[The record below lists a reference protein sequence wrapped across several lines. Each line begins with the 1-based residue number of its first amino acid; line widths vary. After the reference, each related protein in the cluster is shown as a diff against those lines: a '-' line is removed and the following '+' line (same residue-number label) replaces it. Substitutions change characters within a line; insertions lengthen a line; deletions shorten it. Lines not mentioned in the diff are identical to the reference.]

1 MIIYYDGNAKSW
13 HSNHSGFTLGSNN
26 QPLLPSFPF
35 PLEFLPFKMMTKGN
49 NIGPIVGILTSYNS
63 KNKLI
68 GNRPLFEKLQRELD
82 AFGGII
88 VIFPPEQ
95 LSNMKVDGFTYISSQ
110 DKWLP
115 ITTPLPHVIY
125 NRVPFRKTEEGY
137 SFAAAI
143 ELIKSNSLPF
153 FNPHFIN
160 KYELSQLLKQDKM
173 LKNCLPDT
181 ELLHSEQT
189 LTDFITKYGSIYV
202 KPATG
207 SKGKNIYRL
216 SKKKNHTIL
225 LQSIQGEEHFSSLHE
240 VVNDY
245 LPIWMTK
252 EHIIQ
257 EEINVDVFNGHRY
270 DFRILATFLDGNYV
284 VTGVGIRQSSLQDVT
299 THVPAGGK
307 IIPYELVQNQEHD
320 RFFQLAVEHCGA
332 LLTSRFGFFG
342 EFSIDACID
351 KNGNYYI
358 FEVNSKPM
366 LFDEP
371 EIETN
376 RCRQLARLFYELS
389 GF

>member
-1 MIIYYDGNAKSW
+1 MMIYYDGNAKSW

-26 QPLLPSFPF
+26 QPLLPSFTT
-35 PLEFLPFKMMTKGN
+35 PLEFLPFKMMTRGN

-82 AFGGII
+82 EFGGMI

-95 LSNMKVDGFTYISSQ
+95 LTTTKVDGFTYIASQ

-143 ELIKSNSLPF
+143 ELIKNNSLPF

-160 KYELSQLLKQDKM
+160 KYELSQLLKQDIM
-173 LKNCLPDT
+173 LQNCLPDT
-181 ELLHSEQT
+181 ELIHSEQT
-189 LTDFITKYGSIYV
+189 VTDFITKYGSVYV
-202 KPATG
+202 KPAAG

-216 SKKKNHTIL
+216 SKKNDGSIL
-225 LQSIQGEEHFSSLHE
+225 LQSIQGEQQFSSLHE

-245 LPIWMTK
+245 LSIWTTK

-257 EEINVDVFNGHRY
+257 EEINVDLFNGHRY
-270 DFRILATFLDGNYV
+270 DFRILATYLDGNYKL
-284 VTGVGIRQSSLQDVT
+284 TGVGIRQSSRQDVT

-307 IIPYELVQNQEHD
+307 IISYEHVQNKEHD
-320 RFFQLAVEHCGA
+320 RFFLLAVKHCGE

-351 KNGNYYI
+351 KSGNYYI

-376 RCRQLARLFYELS
+376 RCRQLAKLFYELS